1 MSFPNRFLDE
11 LRNRT
16 SLVDLIG
23 RKVNLQRRGK
33 EHLGLCPFHKE
44 NTPSFT
50 VNDDKAFYHC
60 FGCGAHGDAISFVM
74 ETENL
79 TFPETVERLA
89 GDAGMEVPRATPEE
103 VQREKRRGALLEAV
117 EAATKWFQQR
127 LQGPEGKIALDYFT
141 NRGLDSETVAK
152 FRLGYAPPLR
162 RHEPSRLAADL
173 KKQGFEGATLL
184 EAGLLTAPDDGRA
197 PYDFFR
203 NRVIFPIADRRG
215 RVIAFGGRVL
225 GDGEPKYLNSRDTP
239 LFDKR
244 RTLFNHAKTR
254 EALRDAKEV
263 IVAEGYMD
271 VIALSQGGFP
281 AAVAPLGTALTEEHI
296 ETLWKLVEEPV
307 LCFDG
312 DKAGPRAAGR
322 AAERALPLLKP
333 GKSIR
338 FAFLPEGQDPDSL
351 LAEQGPAALRN
362 ILDAAQPLAEVVW
375 DIERRAGPTDTPERM
390 AGLKARLRQQ
400 ASRIAEPTVRE
411 LYRNLF
417 DERTTPQR
425 RGPGLH
431 GRGNRRWG
439 QPIETRPRTNLAAA
453 AASTLWQRILL
464 AALINHPA
472 LIDEFGEQ
480 LIDVSLDANLDKLRE
495 ELHDVVT
502 ANPDLD
508 GQVLHS
514 HLNSSGFADILSHVL
529 NQSVLESCAFTRPD
543 VPLEKAREGVAQI
556 LVQFQHQRQLA
567 DHRAFGQQAAREVD
581 TEESYA
587 RFLQRGEI
595 VRESAKSEDGAG

>member
-1 MSFPNRFLDE
+1 
-11 LRNRT
+11 
-16 SLVDLIG
+16 
-23 RKVNLQRRGK
+23 
-33 EHLGLCPFHKE
+33 
-44 NTPSFT
+44 
-50 VNDDKAFYHC
+50 
-60 FGCGAHGDAISFVM
+60 
-74 ETENL
+74 
-79 TFPETVERLA
+79 
-89 GDAGMEVPRATPEE
+89 
-103 VQREKRRGALLEAV
+103 
-117 EAATKWFQQR
+117 
-127 LQGPEGKIALDYFT
+127 
-141 NRGLDSETVAK
+141 
-152 FRLGYAPPLR
+152 
-162 RHEPSRLAADL
+162 
-173 KKQGFEGATLL
+173 
-184 EAGLLTAPDDGRA
+184 
-197 PYDFFR
+197 
-203 NRVIFPIADRRG
+203 
-215 RVIAFGGRVL
+215 
-225 GDGEPKYLNSRDTP
+225 
-239 LFDKR
+239 
-244 RTLFNHAKTR
+244 
-254 EALRDAKEV
+254 
-263 IVAEGYMD
+263 EGYMD
-271 VIALSQGGFP
+271 VIALTQGGFP
-281 AAVAPLGTALTEEHI
+281 AAVAPLGTALTQEQI
-296 ETLWKLVEEPV
+296 ETLWKLVEEPT

-312 DKAGPRAAGR
+312 DNAGQRAASR

-411 LYRNLF
+411 QYRNLF

-425 RGPGLH
+425 RGPRLP

-480 LIDVSLDANLDKLRE
+480 LIDVSLDANLDKLRG

-508 GQVLHS
+508 GRVLHS

-543 VPLEKAREGVAQI
+543 APLEAAREGVAQI

-595 VRESAKSEDGAG
+595 VRESAKSEDGVD

>member
-1 MSFPNRFLDE
+1 MSFSNRFLDE

-16 SLVDLIG
+16 SLVDLVG
-23 RKVNLQRRGK
+23 RKVNLHQRGR
-33 EHLGLCPFHKE
+33 EHTGLCPFHKE
-44 NTPSFT
+44 KTPSFT
-50 VNDDKAFYHC
+50 INEEKGFFHC
-60 FGCGAHGDAISFVM
+60 FGCGQHGDAISFVI

-79 TFPETVERLA
+79 TFPEAVERLA
-89 GDAGMEVPRATPEE
+89 NHAGMEVPRSTPEE
-103 VQREKRRGALLEAV
+103 EQREKRRGSLLDAV
-117 EAATKWFQQR
+117 AAATKWYQQR
-127 LQGPEGKIALDYFT
+127 LHGPEGKIALSYFK
-141 NRGLDSETVAK
+141 NRGLDSETIMD

-162 RHEPSRLAADL
+162 RNEPSRLAADL
-173 KKQGFEGATLL
+173 KKEGFEDATLL

-203 NRVIFPIADRRG
+203 NRIMFPIADRRD

-225 GDGEPKYLNSRDTP
+225 GDGEPKYLNPRDTP

-244 RTLFNHAKTR
+244 RTLYNHAKTLK
-254 EALRDAKEV
+254 ALRDAKEV

-271 VIALSQGGFP
+271 VIALSQGGFA
-281 AAVAPLGTALTEEHI
+281 AAVAPLGTALTEEQI
-296 ETLWKLVEEPV
+296 ETLWKFVEEPV

-312 DKAGPRAAGR
+312 DNAGQRAAGR

-411 LYRNLF
+411 QYRNLF

-425 RGPGLH
+425 RGQGLPS
-431 GRGNRRWG
+431 RGNRRWG

-495 ELHDVVT
+495 ELHVIVT

-529 NQSVLESCAFTRPD
+529 DQSVLESCAFTRPD
-543 VPLEKAREGVAQI
+543 APLKTAREGVARI

-567 DHRAFGQQAAREVD
+567 DHRAFGQQAAKEVD
-581 TEESYA
+581 SEESYA
-587 RFLQRGEI
+587 R
-595 VRESAKSEDGAG
+595 A